1 MSQPPTR
8 ERKVITVLFADL
20 VGFTAR
26 SETLDPEDVEA
37 ILRPY
42 HERLRSE
49 LERHGGTVEKFI
61 GDAVMALFG
70 APAAHE
76 DDPER
81 AVRAAITIR
90 DWARDEGELELRIG
104 ITTGEA
110 LVSLDARPEAGEGM
124 AAGDVVNTA
133 ARLQASA
140 PANGILVDEATCRAT
155 RERIEYAQAE
165 PVSAKGKAEPV
176 PVWEVGE
183 ARARFGADIVQAGA
197 PLVGRR
203 RELDLLE
210 GALGRAREEG
220 SPQLVTLVGVPG
232 IGKSRLVYE
241 LYRLVDAEEELT
253 NWRQGRSLPYGEGV
267 TYWALAEMAKAQAGI
282 LESDGPDEAE
292 RKLKAMADAFGA
304 ADEELMLESLRPLV
318 GLGGEADTGGDRSE
332 RFAAWRAFFESL
344 AEQRPTVL
352 VFEDLHWADDDL
364 LDFVDHLVEWA
375 SGVPLLVVGTAR
387 PELLERRPGWGGGK
401 PNALTLSISPLSNH
415 DTARLLGALLER
427 AVLPAETQDSL
438 LVRAG
443 GNPLYAEQFARLLVE
458 TGGREQPL
466 PENVQ
471 GIIAARLD
479 GLPPDEKQL
488 LQNGAVLGK
497 VFWLGAAC
505 AVGGLGR
512 SEAEERLH
520 ALERKEFVRR
530 ERRSSVGG
538 EDEYAFR
545 HVLVRDVAYG
555 QIPRSGRAERHER
568 AAEWIDALGRSDDH
582 AEMLAHHYLEAL
594 SLRRAARQDEPAAIV
609 ERARLAARDAGDR
622 AYSLGSYSAA
632 QRFYEAALDLW
643 PSEDEDRFDLL
654 LAYARSRVDD
664 EALDDSVLTGAA
676 EGFLRAGRL
685 ESAAEAEAR
694 LGGIWINRGE
704 RDRALEHLEHARELL
719 DERGASPAKAYVLQE
734 LARVLMMGGDD
745 RAFDLATESLRIA
758 EGLGLDACRARN
770 LNTIGSGKVQAG
782 DRSGLEDLERA
793 AEIGAAANSHEEVSA
808 LGNLQT
814 MLALLGDLRRAG
826 ELQAQ
831 AMTAARRQGVASF
844 IRWQEAE
851 RALYLYVQGR
861 WDEALEESIRFIDA
875 AEAGSPHYMD
885 SVCRFVRGSISLA
898 RGDTE
903 SALGDARRATKLARA
918 VKDPQALYPAI
929 AFEARVELA
938 AGGPE
943 AANPLADELLAMW
956 GDRSAGIELVDSAWA
971 LVGLGR
977 ADELMAAVQRARAQT
992 LWHEA
997 ARRIASGDAVGASE
1011 VYAEIGSVP
1020 DEAYAR
1026 LRAADGFVRSGRRA
1040 DAEAQLR
1047 LAMPVFAQL
1056 GASAWQA
1063 EAESLLAASA

>member
-1 MSQPPTR
+1 MSQPPSR

-70 APAAHE
+70 APTAHE

-133 ARLQASA
+133 ARLQGSA

-183 ARARFGADIVQAGA
+183 ARARFGADVVQAGA

-267 TYWALAEMAKAQAGI
+267 TYWALAEMTKAQAGI

-387 PELLERRPGWGGGK
+387 PELLERRP
-401 PNALTLSISPLSNH
+401 
-415 DTARLLGALLER
+415 E
-427 AVLPAETQDSL
+427 
-438 LVRAG
+438 
-443 GNPLYAEQFARLLVE
+443 
-458 TGGREQPL
+458 
-466 PENVQ
+466 
-471 GIIAARLD
+471 
-479 GLPPDEKQL
+479 
-488 LQNGAVLGK
+488 
-497 VFWLGAAC
+497 
-505 AVGGLGR
+505 
-512 SEAEERLH
+512 
-520 ALERKEFVRR
+520 
-530 ERRSSVGG
+530 
-538 EDEYAFR
+538 
-545 HVLVRDVAYG
+545 
-555 QIPRSGRAERHER
+555 
-568 AAEWIDALGRSDDH
+568 
-582 AEMLAHHYLEAL
+582 
-594 SLRRAARQDEPAAIV
+594 
-609 ERARLAARDAGDR
+609 
-622 AYSLGSYSAA
+622 
-632 QRFYEAALDLW
+632 
-643 PSEDEDRFDLL
+643 
-654 LAYARSRVDD
+654 
-664 EALDDSVLTGAA
+664 
-676 EGFLRAGRL
+676 
-685 ESAAEAEAR
+685 
-694 LGGIWINRGE
+694 
-704 RDRALEHLEHARELL
+704 
-719 DERGASPAKAYVLQE
+719 
-734 LARVLMMGGDD
+734 
-745 RAFDLATESLRIA
+745 
-758 EGLGLDACRARN
+758 
-770 LNTIGSGKVQAG
+770 
-782 DRSGLEDLERA
+782 
-793 AEIGAAANSHEEVSA
+793 
-808 LGNLQT
+808 
-814 MLALLGDLRRAG
+814 
-826 ELQAQ
+826 
-831 AMTAARRQGVASF
+831 
-844 IRWQEAE
+844 
-851 RALYLYVQGR
+851 
-861 WDEALEESIRFIDA
+861 
-875 AEAGSPHYMD
+875 
-885 SVCRFVRGSISLA
+885 
-898 RGDTE
+898 
-903 SALGDARRATKLARA
+903 
-918 VKDPQALYPAI
+918 
-929 AFEARVELA
+929 
-938 AGGPE
+938 
-943 AANPLADELLAMW
+943 
-956 GDRSAGIELVDSAWA
+956 
-971 LVGLGR
+971 
-977 ADELMAAVQRARAQT
+977 
-992 LWHEA
+992 
-997 ARRIASGDAVGASE
+997 
-1011 VYAEIGSVP
+1011 
-1020 DEAYAR
+1020 
-1026 LRAADGFVRSGRRA
+1026 
-1040 DAEAQLR
+1040 
-1047 LAMPVFAQL
+1047 
-1056 GASAWQA
+1056 
-1063 EAESLLAASA
+1063 